1 MNVNDLIVFLQRAV
15 AANPELGHAPVCTL
29 TESGEVGPSIDG
41 VWVLQPEEL
50 DGNVPAERL
59 AELREEWVNVPGL
72 VCL

>member
-41 VWVLQPEEL
+41 VMVLQREEL
-50 DGNVPAERL
+50 ESSVPAERL
-59 AELREEWVNVPGL
+59 AELNEEWAHLPGL